1 MTTNLLYATQNN
13 PHMEEILKR
22 NTTPIR
28 MRNYGRILQD
38 MIAYASSIE
47 DQSEREALTV
57 YIAQCMRQKNY
68 TWNKDQD
75 AGLARVKEDI
85 IRLSDGK
92 LNCDFPAFNN
102 IPNTPNNQ
110 CQQGGQNRNNKNKN
124 KKN

>member
-1 MTTNLLYATQNN
+1 
-13 PHMEEILKR
+13 MEEILKR

-75 AGLARVKEDI
+75 AGLARVREDI

-110 CQQGGQNRNNKNKN
+110 CQHGGQNRNNKNKN